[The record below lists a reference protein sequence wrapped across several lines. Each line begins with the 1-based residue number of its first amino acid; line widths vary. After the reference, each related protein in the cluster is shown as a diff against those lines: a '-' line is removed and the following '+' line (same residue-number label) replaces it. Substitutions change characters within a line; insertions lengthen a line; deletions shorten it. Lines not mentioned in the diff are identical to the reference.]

1 MGCLLFDVA
10 FTAAL
15 FLTGLSFGRF
25 LLNLPLSESLIKRLC
40 PGETAFSSLKQYL
53 YFSGV
58 WILFLSAM
66 LLSPSDRT
74 MLRDFPV
81 GRKNLIRFLPG
92 LITGFAANAV
102 CVCGALLTRS
112 FTLQPAPGSKGQLLV
127 FLPVV
132 LLQAGAEE
140 LAFRYYLYQKLQ
152 KLCRSPLIAAAAT
165 VLLFL
170 LLHIWNAGFNA
181 LGAIEIILMGILLT
195 LIAADPENLWTAIA
209 FHTAWNASQTLLFG
223 LKNSGATSGVSVFL
237 PESVQN
243 GIFYDAAFGLEG
255 SIGACAVLSLAITA
269 LLLNRKAAEKPVL

>member
-53 YFSGV
+53 YFAGV

-140 LAFRYYLYQKLQ
+140 LAFRYYLYQKLKKYRSWHGPDEQ
-152 KLCRSPLIAAAAT
+152 VNLLNYYGLLCAKRRKKDGEFA
-165 VLLFL
+165 
-170 LLHIWNAGFNA
+170 
-181 LGAIEIILMGILLT
+181 
-195 LIAADPENLWTAIA
+195 
-209 FHTAWNASQTLLFG
+209 
-223 LKNSGATSGVSVFL
+223 K
-237 PESVQN
+237 
-243 GIFYDAAFGLEG
+243 
-255 SIGACAVLSLAITA
+255 LSLPLDQFSYVMGKGKNPLTPEEITHWVETFERFCFSKNK
-269 LLLNRKAAEKPVL
+269 LSRKDWESLKKVLHKYL